1 MNMVQNNEEIMKY
14 VDKVKDENLKRD
26 LIEYIK
32 NPDPF
37 NLYKVLS
44 HINTY
49 DAPNI
54 VNRLF
59 PMIKL
64 TKIGLTLGG
73 IIWDNLIE
81 LFTLRVH
88 ESFIVIEWFNIIF
101 EFPPIE
107 KDQKVI
113 RIAKI
118 ESIYKCEC
126 DETFFRFE
134 DFMWH
139 FLHHGD
145 KTEMRIRQLRDE
157 MKILEEEAKWSDE

>member
-1 MNMVQNNEEIMKY
+1 MNMVQNNEEAMKY
-14 VDKVKDENLKRD
+14 IDKVKDENLKRD
-26 LIEYIK
+26 LIEYLR
-32 NPDPF
+32 NPSPF
-37 NLYKVLS
+37 NLYKILS
-44 HINTY
+44 YFYTY

-54 VNRLF
+54 INRLF

-73 IIWDNLIE
+73 MIWDNLIE

-88 ESFIVIEWFNIIF
+88 ENFIVIEWFNIIF
-101 EFPPIE
+101 NFPPIE
-107 KDQKVI
+107 EDQKVS

-126 DETFFRFE
+126 GETFFRFK

-139 FLHHGD
+139 FLHHDNIG
-145 KTEMRIRQLRDE
+145 MRLEQLTDE
-157 MKILEEEAKWSDE
+157 MKILEEEVKWSDV